1 MLRFLDKHTSRKAF
15 TLVEIMVVVLIIGTL
30 IGLAVPRFKQARIKA
45 QVATYLADR
54 KIIAEA
60 VEIYRLRNN
69 GADPTSRSQ
78 SVVDSALY
86 PYISS
91 KFQGNNPRDPFG
103 GSWYTWNQGAS
114 DYGFTNGIV
123 VNPGNTSFHIAAT
136 TPSNAYAQ
144 EIMKYMPKD
153 GSTCC
158 TANLILYFL

>member
-1 MLRFLDKHTSRKAF
+1 MFRVLNNHSSRQAF
-15 TLVEIMVVVLIIGTL
+15 TLVELMVVVLIISTL
-30 IGLAVPRFKQARIKA
+30 IGLAVPRFKQARIRA
-45 QVATYLADR
+45 QVAAYLADR
-54 KIIAEA
+54 KVIAEA

-78 SVVDSALY
+78 NVVDPVLY
-86 PYISS
+86 PYISN
-91 KFQGNNPRDPFG
+91 KFQGTKPRDPFG

-114 DYGFTNGIV
+114 DYSFTNGII

-136 TPSNAYAQ
+136 TPNNAYAQ

-158 TANLILYFL
+158 YANLILYFL